1 MGRDTRQTQQ
11 SGQKSGKGNHRRP
24 RRGVAGLTAGA
35 LAVGLGVTT
44 GLMAGPAS
52 ADPAERPGDLDSYI
66 SSFQRELDK
75 ARGQGRDAIDQFL
88 GGDSDSAR
96 AAREAL
102 TGWLDALGT
111 TGGTN
116 FADLFTTVAP
126 TATTDGET
134 LVNLGGILGD
144 RAGGISLLSV
154 SGAQAPGENADG
166 VGVQADKPAP
176 DMGKLFEQLGKHLDF
191 NGVVAALGDPD
202 KFSDLISGAL
212 TEVVAHPEESG
223 FTAEDLTDL
232 LAGLINKTPENV
244 DPDQPLDKETV
255 DKVISGIGP
264 VVQKVMNLGQKILA
278 GEDVTAADFQD
289 LISSITGLL
298 TDAGIDLGD
307 QDPVDGDEDG
317 DQPSKEE
324 QAKQDYE
331 DLLNSTVTVTGKNG
345 EKTEMTVKDLL
356 DKLGVKYEQPGTDGG
371 QGGQGGTGNSNG
383 NTGPGNDS
391 GNEKPDE
398 QEKVTPFGVKLSA
411 GRVAPGAEFGITGE
425 GFTSG
430 DKVTVALDNID
441 TKDAGATVT
450 VTADDSGKI
459 DAKLTAPN
467 DTEVTSHKVGV
478 TGETS
483 KRTGVL
489 TVTVDPALK
498 GKDQGGQGDGKDT
511 DDDQKKPTNDQASVT
526 DPGQGSSQDGAGD
539 DTDKDTPGGNE
550 QAVNRTDG
558 DGVDKGDLQQV
569 ADTTGGGS
577 NGDGTVTGTR
587 SDNTNPAGN
596 SQAPGDGVVSNNA
609 AAEGSLPVTGASH
622 TPAIVVGLVVLLLLA
637 AGGGAMVMSRRSTV
651 TE

>member
-134 LVNLGGILGD
+134 LVKLGAVLGD
-144 RAGGISLLSV
+144 RAGDIYLLSV
-154 SGAQAPGENADG
+154 PGTPATQGLGVNNVGTRADT
-166 VGVQADKPAP
+166 PAP
-176 DMGKLFEQLGKHLDF
+176 DMGKLFEQLGKHLKIED
-191 NGVVAALGDPD
+191 VTAALTDPD
-202 KFSDLISGAL
+202 KFSKLLSDAL
-212 TEVVAHPEESG
+212 SKVVNDTESG
-223 FTAEDLTDL
+223 FEAEDLTDL
-232 LAGLINKTPENV
+232 LAGLINKTPENT
-244 DPDQPLDKETV
+244 DPNQPLDEETIK
-255 DKVISGIGP
+255 KVLSGIGP
-264 VVQKVMNLGQKILA
+264 VVQKVMDLGQKIIA
-278 GEDVTAADFQD
+278 GDDVTAADFQD
-289 LISSITGLL
+289 LISSITDLL
-298 TDAGIDLGD
+298 TNAGIDLGD
-307 QDPVDGDEDG
+307 QNPADGDG

-331 DLLNSTVTVTGKNG
+331 DLLNSTVTVTDKNG
-345 EKTEMTVKDLL
+345 KSSKMTVKDLL

-371 QGGQGGTGNSNG
+371 QGGQGGTGNS

-430 DKVTVALDNID
+430 EKVTVALDNID

-459 DAKLTAPN
+459 DATLTAPN

-539 DTDKDTPGGNE
+539 DTDKDTTGGNE

-558 DGVDKGDLQQV
+558 DGTRPDGGRTQQV
-569 ADTTGGGS
+569 ADATGGGS

-596 SQAPGDGVVSNNA
+596 SQVPGDGVVSNNA
-609 AAEGSLPVTGASH
+609 AAEGSLPETGASH
-622 TPAIVVGLVVLLLLA
+622 TPAIVVGLAVLLLLA

-651 TE
+651 AE

>member
-66 SSFQRELDK
+66 SSFRRELDK
-75 ARGQGRDAIDQFL
+75 ARDQFQGQGQDAIDQFL

-96 AAREAL
+96 AARKAL

-134 LVNLGGILGD
+134 LVNLGKMFGD
-144 RAGGISLLSV
+144 RAGDISLLSV
-154 SGAQAPGENADG
+154 PNSRFLG
-166 VGVQADKPAP
+166 V
-176 DMGKLFEQLGKHLDF
+176 
-191 NGVVAALGDPD
+191 
-202 KFSDLISGAL
+202 
-212 TEVVAHPEESG
+212 
-223 FTAEDLTDL
+223 
-232 LAGLINKTPENV
+232 NK
-244 DPDQPLDKETV
+244 
-255 DKVISGIGP
+255 
-264 VVQKVMNLGQKILA
+264 VVQKVMNLGQKMLA
-278 GEDVTAADFQD
+278 GEPVTAADFQD
-289 LISSITGLL
+289 LISSITDLL
-298 TDAGIDLGD
+298 TNAGIDLGD
-307 QDPVDGDEDG
+307 QNPADGDG

-331 DLLNSTVTVTGKNG
+331 DLLNSTVTVTDKNS
-345 EKTEMTVKDLL
+345 KSSKMTVKDLL

-398 QEKVTPFGVKLSA
+398 QEKVTPFGVTLSA
-411 GRVAPGAEFGITGE
+411 NRVAPGAEFGITGE

-430 DKVTVALDNID
+430 EKVTVALDNID
-441 TKDAGATVT
+441 TKDASATT
-450 VTADDSGKI
+450 SVTADDSGKV
-459 DAKLTAPN
+459 DATLTAPN
-467 DTEVTSHKVGV
+467 DTEVSSHKVGV

-489 TVTVDPALK
+489 TITVDPALK
-498 GKDQGGQGDGKDT
+498 DKDQG
-511 DDDQKKPTNDQASVT
+511 DQKTPTNNQVSNGAGNGTTDT
-526 DPGQGSSQDGAGD
+526 PDDPGRGSSQDGTD
-539 DTDKDTPGGNE
+539 DTTTGGTQ
-550 QAVNRTDG
+550 QAVNRTDDTGADGTDG
-558 DGVDKGDLQQV
+558 DRTDQI

-577 NGDGTVTGTR
+577 DGDGTPGDATGAER
-587 SDNTNPAGN
+587 AGT

-622 TPAIVVGLVVLLLLA
+622 TPAIVVGLAVLLLVA
-637 AGGGAMVMSRRSTV
+637 AGGGALVMSRRSTV

>member
-66 SSFQRELDK
+66 SSFRRELDK
-75 ARGQGRDAIDQFL
+75 ARDQFQGQGQDAIDQFL

-96 AAREAL
+96 AARKAL

-134 LVNLGGILGD
+134 LVNLGKMFGD
-144 RAGGISLLSV
+144 RAGDISLLSV
-154 SGAQAPGENADG
+154 PNSRFLG
-166 VGVQADKPAP
+166 VNKVGTRVETP
-176 DMGKLFEQLGKHLDF
+176 DMGKLFEQLGKHLKLED
-191 NGVVAALGDPD
+191 VTAALGDPD
-202 KFSDLISGAL
+202 KFSDLISDAL
-212 TEVVAHPEESG
+212 SAVVNDTESG
-223 FTAEDLTDL
+223 FTAEELVDL
-232 LAGLINKTPENV
+232 LAGPINKTPENV
-244 DPDQPLDKETV
+244 DPDQPLDKDTIN
-255 DKVISGIGP
+255 KVLSGIGP
-264 VVQKVMNLGQKILA
+264 VVQKVMNLGQKMLA
-278 GEDVTAADFQD
+278 GEPVTAADFQD
-289 LISSITGLL
+289 LISSITDLL
-298 TDAGIDLGD
+298 TNAGIDLGD
-307 QDPVDGDEDG
+307 QNPADGDG

-331 DLLNSTVTVTGKNG
+331 DLLNSTVTVTDKNS
-345 EKTEMTVKDLL
+345 KSSKMTVKDLL

-398 QEKVTPFGVKLSA
+398 QEKVTPFGVTLSA
-411 GRVAPGAEFGITGE
+411 NRVAPGAEFGITGE

-430 DKVTVALDNID
+430 EKVTVALDNID
-441 TKDAGATVT
+441 TKDASATT
-450 VTADDSGKI
+450 SVTADDSGKV
-459 DAKLTAPN
+459 DATLTAPN
-467 DTEVTSHKVGV
+467 DTEVSSHKVGV

-489 TVTVDPALK
+489 TITVDPALK
-498 GKDQGGQGDGKDT
+498 DKDQG
-511 DDDQKKPTNDQASVT
+511 DQKTPTNNQVSNGAGNGTTDT
-526 DPGQGSSQDGAGD
+526 PDDPGRGSSQDGTD
-539 DTDKDTPGGNE
+539 DTTTGGTQ
-550 QAVNRTDG
+550 QAVNRTDDTGADGTDG
-558 DGVDKGDLQQV
+558 DRTDQI

-577 NGDGTVTGTR
+577 DGDGTPGDATGAER
-587 SDNTNPAGN
+587 AGT

-622 TPAIVVGLVVLLLLA
+622 TPAIVVGLAVLLLVA
-637 AGGGAMVMSRRSTV
+637 AGGGALVMSRRSTV